1 MKPLS
6 VAIIGAGNIAGRYD
20 VMKTDGDVGIYSHA
34 GAYSA
39 HGGFELRTVFDVDR
53 CSAESFCRLWDVGG
67 ISTELADIYRG
78 FHDVVSICTP
88 DHTHFD
94 IVRNLLAAGC
104 CRSVFIEKPIATN
117 LSQIQEIT
125 QLAQK
130 TNIQVVVNFQRRY
143 DSVHREVRNLI
154 SSSPGIV
161 LSVDAHYMKGLRHI
175 GITMI
180 DTITLICGYPEAVQ
194 TFNRVLNQQVD
205 DYSYEFILF
214 YPAFTV
220 AVKTT
225 DVDSAVYNYH
235 IFEIDLLLRDRR
247 LALVDNSQR
256 IKEIPVTEY
265 AYSGVS
271 VLNEREVKYRET
283 GYKLS
288 MKDAAGYI
296 FDVTSGNTVHAINTL
311 QDSFNNLLIINRI
324 IESYDQGAVKL
335 YLEPESWKK

>member
-1 MKPLS
+1 MNPLS
-6 VAIIGAGNIAGRYD
+6 VAIIGTGNIAGGYD
-20 VMKTDGDVGIYSHA
+20 EKKTDGDAGIYTHA
-34 GAYSA
+34 GAYAA

-53 CSAESFCRLWDVGG
+53 RVAESFCSTWKSGG
-67 ISTELADIYRG
+67 IATELGDIYRG

-104 CRSVFIEKPIATN
+104 CRTVFIEKPIAID
-117 LSQIQEIT
+117 LSQIEEIIR
-125 QLAQK
+125 LAQQ

-143 DSVHREVRNLI
+143 DPVHLEVRNLI
-154 SSSPGIV
+154 ASSPGIV

-175 GITMI
+175 GITMV
-180 DTITLICGYPEAVQ
+180 DTITYLCGYPTAVQ
-194 TFNRVLNQQVD
+194 AFNRVRNREVD
-205 DYSYEFILF
+205 DYSYEFIL
-214 YPAFTV
+214 YYHDFTV

-235 IFEIDLLLRDRR
+235 VFEIDLLLRDRR

-256 IKEIPVTEY
+256 IKEVPVTGY
-265 AYSGVS
+265 AYSGVK
-271 VLNEREVKYRET
+271 VLNEREANYRET

-296 FDVTSGNTVHAINTL
+296 FDVANGNTAHAVNTP
-311 QDSFNNLLIINRI
+311 QTSFNNLLIINRI
-324 IESYDQGAVKL
+324 IESFDQGAVKL
-335 YLEPESWKK
+335 FLEPESWKK